1 MIALIFGIS
10 RNKVIGCENKL
21 PWCIPADLAY
31 FKKVTM
37 GYPVI
42 MGRKTYESIGR
53 PLPGRKNIIIT
64 RDSSFE
70 APGCVI
76 CNSKEQALLEAGND
90 AFIIGGAD
98 IYKQFIDDAQKMYV
112 TYIDEDFK
120 GDTKLDNIDFSQ
132 WELVSFIKGTRDE
145 KNPYDYY
152 FKVYEKKRF

>member
-1 MIALIFGIS
+1 MISLIFGIS

-21 PWCIPADLAY
+21 PWCIPSDLAY

-42 MGRKTYESIGR
+42 MGRKTFESIGR

-76 CNSKEQALLEAGND
+76 CNSKEQALQETGND

-98 IYKQFIDDAQKMYV
+98 IYRQFIDVAQKMYV
-112 TYIDEDFK
+112 TYIDEDFE

-132 WELVSFIKGTRDE
+132 WELVSSTKGVKDG

-152 FKVYEKKRF
+152 FKVYEKKRS

>member
-1 MIALIFGIS
+1 MISLIFGIS

-21 PWCIPADLAY
+21 PWRIPEDLAY

-76 CNSKEQALLEAGND
+76 CNSKEQALQEADND

-98 IYKQFIDDAQKMYV
+98 IYRQFIEDAQKMYV
-112 TYIDEDFK
+112 TYIDEDFE

-132 WELVSFIKGTRDE
+132 WELTSSTKGIKDE
-145 KNPYDYY
+145 KNLYDYY
-152 FKVYEKKRF
+152 FKVYEKKRS

>member
-1 MIALIFGIS
+1 MISLIFGIS

-42 MGRKTYESIGR
+42 MGRKTFESIGR

-76 CNSKEQALLEAGND
+76 CNSKEQALQETGND

-98 IYKQFIDDAQKMYV
+98 IYRQFIDVAQKMYV
-112 TYIDEDFK
+112 TYIDEDFE

-152 FKVYEKKRF
+152 FKVYEKKRS

>member
-1 MIALIFGIS
+1 MISLIFGIS

-42 MGRKTYESIGR
+42 MGRKTFESIGR

-76 CNSKEQALLEAGND
+76 CNSREQALQEAGND

-98 IYKQFIDDAQKMYV
+98 VYRQFIEDAQKMYV
-112 TYIDEDFK
+112 TYIDEDFE
-120 GDTKLDNIDFSQ
+120 GDTKLDNIDFPQ
-132 WELVSFIKGTRDE
+132 WELVSLTKGTRDE
-145 KNPYDYY
+145 KTPYDYY
-152 FKVYEKKRF
+152 FKVYEKKRS